1 MPSKELI
8 KMFIREHTNKQ
19 SNMFNVKKD
28 MLLKYNIPHKFATI
42 TSVLR
47 TPSNVKEKNSKKG
60 GPKMINSKPSS
71 ASKSKPSSKTPSTS
85 KPTSA
90 PKMIKIH
97 SVGEDGRLVTTWKEV
112 PSKTPNKSSPIKSSP
127 KKASPVKIIEEITII
142 SDSDSPNNSSDKKAK
157 TPGSSEKPKKPPLT
171 EE

>member
-47 TPSNVKEKNSKKG
+47 TPSNVSLRQQNTQK
-60 GPKMINSKPSS
+60 
-71 ASKSKPSSKTPSTS
+71 
-85 KPTSA
+85 
-90 PKMIKIH
+90 
-97 SVGEDGRLVTTWKEV
+97 LVATCFFQVLMDE
-112 PSKTPNKSSPIKSSP
+112 
-127 KKASPVKIIEEITII
+127 
-142 SDSDSPNNSSDKKAK
+142 
-157 TPGSSEKPKKPPLT
+157 
-171 EE
+171 